1 MMERRYFFG
10 LASVILFIAL
20 SYSAVAWDRSSLYTN
35 FNRNSP
41 VMMEFNSTDIPL
53 TKITVYTTGNYMNVY
68 MNVSEE
74 TEISGTPDTNIAFF
88 SISLDSNSYYINQ
101 TDINFRISKDYVLQN
116 NLRADSVYLEKYTD
130 TWIPVRTLQN
140 FEDSDYFYY
149 SAQTDG
155 NLLYAISGKQYD
167 NVTLGEYKNTVVAGK
182 TLLVPI
188 VIANGGGSPRNFEIS
203 MMPIGDLIAWKVEG
217 GRINNPTTAT
227 VDGKSTEKYYMAV
240 ITDKDSKPG
249 KHELVIVVKGDRV
262 NVVYGSFIL
271 QNPSSLDSSTSIT
284 MDKLFDSI
292 SGNDNRIKVTI
303 KNSADIAD
311 RYFIRLND
319 VDEWADYEVTPSN
332 IAFLNPDE
340 TKIVY
345 VNINPKSGLESKQR
359 EFSVEISN
367 DEKVLKSQS
376 FSAMVIPSPLTAKKS
391 NIENQILVFV
401 GLLLLV
407 FLIIYPTV
415 KKRKETRV

>member
-10 LASVILFIAL
+10 LVAIILFITL
-20 SYSAVAWDRSSLYTN
+20 SYSAAAWDRSSLYTN

-41 VMMEFNSTDIPL
+41 AVMEFNSTDIPL

-116 NLRADSVYLEKYTD
+116 NLRADSIYLERYTD
-130 TWIPVRTLQN
+130 TWIPARTLQN

-167 NVTLGEYKNTVVAGK
+167 NITLGGYKDAIAAGK

-203 MMPIGDLIAWKVEG
+203 MTPTGNLIAWKVEG
-217 GRINNPTTAT
+217 GKINNPTTVT
-227 VDGKSTEKYYMAV
+227 VNGKSTEKYYMAV

-249 KHELVIVVKGDRV
+249 KQELEIVAKGDRV

-271 QNPSSLDSSTSIT
+271 QNSPSLDSSTSIT
-284 MDKLFDSI
+284 MDKLFENATGS
-292 SGNDNRIKVTI
+292 DNKIKVAIT
-303 KNSADIAD
+303 NSADVSD
-311 RYFIRLND
+311 RYFIRLNNAD
-319 VDEWADYEVTPSN
+319 DWADYDITPN
-332 IAFLNPDE
+332 NVAFLNSGE
-340 TKIVY
+340 TKIFY
-345 VNINPKSGLESKQR
+345 IDITPKSGLASMQR
-359 EFSVEISN
+359 EFSVEVSN
-367 DEKVLKSQS
+367 DEKVLKSQP
-376 FSAMVIPSPLTAKKS
+376 FSAMINSSPLAGKKI
-391 NIENQILVFV
+391 NIENQILVFT

>member
-10 LASVILFIAL
+10 LVIIILFMTL

-41 VMMEFNSTDIPL
+41 VVMEFNSTDIPL
-53 TKITVYTTGNYMNVY
+53 TKITVYTTGNYRNVY
-68 MNVSEE
+68 MNISEE

-88 SISLDSNSYYINQ
+88 SVSLDSNSYYINQ
-101 TDINFRISKDYVLQN
+101 TDINFRVSKDYILQN
-116 NLRADSVYLEKYTD
+116 NLRADSVYLEKYTNI
-130 TWIPVRTLQN
+130 WIPIRTLQN
-140 FEDSDYFYY
+140 FEDSNYLYY

-167 NVTLGEYKNTVVAGK
+167 NVTLGGYKNAVVAGK

-188 VIANGGGSPRNFEIS
+188 VITNGGGSPRNFEIS
-203 MMPIGDLIAWKVEG
+203 MIPIGNLIAWKVEG
-217 GRINNPTTAT
+217 GKINNPTTVT
-227 VDGKSTEKYYMAV
+227 VNGKSTEKYYIMI

-249 KHELVIVVKGDRV
+249 KQELEIVVKGDRV
-262 NVVYGSFIL
+262 NVVYGLFTL
-271 QNPSSLDSSTSIT
+271 QNSPSLDSSTSIT
-284 MDKLFDSI
+284 MDKLFENATGS
-292 SGNDNRIKVTI
+292 DNKIKITI
-303 KNSADIAD
+303 TNNADVSD
-311 RYFIRLND
+311 RYFIKLNNAD
-319 VDEWADYEVTPSN
+319 DWADYDVTPNN
-332 IAFLNPDE
+332 IVFLNPRE
-340 TKIVY
+340 TQIFY
-345 VNINPKSGLESKQR
+345 VDITPKSGLASMQR
-359 EFSVEISN
+359 EFSVEVSN

-376 FSAMVIPSPLTAKKS
+376 FSAMINSSPLTGKKI